1 MLEFNLTQRITLNF
15 ILIFLKVINFLNF
28 EVKWLLFATFTV
40 FLSLSFWN
48 LKDSSIEDFM
58 KMTRRKPVLSLSETV
73 PDTLLRLKSSAG
85 DQLVLSDSNFKET
98 VSVETEPA
106 KKVLSIKPLNL
117 LARSYL
123 VYDLKNQVELTSKN
137 KNVTL
142 PPASLVKVLSVMY
155 LTQDLNFNDRF
166 KITSECTLVNGQKV
180 GFRVGE
186 EVSVRDLVYSSLIY
200 SGADSICLLSRT
212 NTNISI
218 ENFNNYAKSIGLKN
232 SNFTNYIGLDFTN
245 NFTTSE
251 DMLIMTKEFLKKE
264 IFSEIVKLK
273 SYQLE
278 NQRVITN
285 TNKMLFSEKN
295 STGVKTGTTDGANE
309 NLIYRYTDNDRAI
322 DVLVVILN
330 SANRY
335 SDTKQVINSL
345 KFD

>member
-15 ILIFLKVINFLNF
+15 ILIFLKIVNFINF
-28 EVKWLLFATFTV
+28 EIKWLLFAVFTV

-73 PDTLLRLKSSAG
+73 PDSLLRLNTSANE
-85 DQLVLSDSNFKET
+85 QLVLSENNIKE
-98 VSVETEPA
+98 VNLVETTPA

-137 KNVTL
+137 KNETL

-186 EVSVRDLVYSSLIY
+186 EVSVKDLVYSSLIF

-212 NTNISI
+212 NSNISI
-218 ENFNNYAKSIGLKN
+218 QNFNNYAKSIGLKN

-245 NFTTSE
+245 NYTTSE

-264 IFSEIVKLK
+264 VFSEIVKLK
-273 SYQLE
+273 SFQLE

-309 NLIYRYTDNDRAI
+309 NLIYRYTDEGREI

-335 SDTKQVINSL
+335 SDTKQIINNL
-345 KFD
+345 NFD

>member
-85 DQLVLSDSNFKET
+85 DQLVLSDNNFKET
-98 VSVETEPA
+98 ASVETAPA
-106 KKVLSIKPLNL
+106 KKVLSVKPLNL

-137 KNVTL
+137 KNETL

-232 SNFTNYIGLDFTN
+232 SNFTNYIGLDACTIFFT
-245 NFTTSE
+245 
-251 DMLIMTKEFLKKE
+251 KKHF
-264 IFSEIVKLK
+264 ICICNYSL
-273 SYQLE
+273 
-278 NQRVITN
+278 
-285 TNKMLFSEKN
+285 
-295 STGVKTGTTDGANE
+295 
-309 NLIYRYTDNDRAI
+309 
-322 DVLVVILN
+322 VL
-330 SANRY
+330 
-335 SDTKQVINSL
+335 
-345 KFD
+345 

>member
-15 ILIFLKVINFLNF
+15 ILIFLKIVNFINF
-28 EVKWLLFATFTV
+28 EIKWLLFAVFTV

-73 PDTLLRLKSSAG
+73 PDSLLRLNTSANE
-85 DQLVLSDSNFKET
+85 QLVLSENNIKE
-98 VSVETEPA
+98 VNLIETTPA

-137 KNVTL
+137 KNETL

-186 EVSVRDLVYSSLIY
+186 EVSVKDLVYSSLIF

-212 NTNISI
+212 NSNISI
-218 ENFNNYAKSIGLKN
+218 
-232 SNFTNYIGLDFTN
+232 
-245 NFTTSE
+245 
-251 DMLIMTKEFLKKE
+251 
-264 IFSEIVKLK
+264 
-273 SYQLE
+273 Q
-278 NQRVITN
+278 
-285 TNKMLFSEKN
+285 
-295 STGVKTGTTDGANE
+295 
-309 NLIYRYTDNDRAI
+309 NLIITP
-322 DVLVVILN
+322 
-330 SANRY
+330 NR
-335 SDTKQVINSL
+335 
-345 KFD
+345 